1 MGTGIKILPSS
12 GYRLRLDC
20 DLCGSESLFVV
31 KTLPYNMAVYPREGA
46 ANRAFENGHSQTS
59 LRSLARGVQLK
70 R

>member
-20 DLCGSESLFVV
+20 DLCGSESLFVL
-31 KTLPYNMAVYPREGA
+31 KTLPYNMAVYPDAREASHAG
-46 ANRAFENGHSQTS
+46 RVSVV
-59 LRSLARGVQLK
+59 AR

>member
-31 KTLPYNMAVYPREGA
+31 KTLPYNMAVYPDAREASHLGLL
-46 ANRAFENGHSQTS
+46 FVV
-59 LRSLARGVQLK
+59 AR

>member
-31 KTLPYNMAVYPREGA
+31 KTLPYNMAVYPDAREASHA
-46 ANRAFENGHSQTS
+46 ARVSVV
-59 LRSLARGVQLK
+59 AR